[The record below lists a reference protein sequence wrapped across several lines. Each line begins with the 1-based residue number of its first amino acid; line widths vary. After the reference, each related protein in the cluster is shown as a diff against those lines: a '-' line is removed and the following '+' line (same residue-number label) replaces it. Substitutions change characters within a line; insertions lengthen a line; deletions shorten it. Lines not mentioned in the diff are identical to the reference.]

1 MSIGIVLFVCLIVL
15 LLGGIPI
22 AACIGGATVIAMITS
37 GLPLLNFASK
47 VYSSVNSFTLMA
59 VPFFMFAGSLMAT
72 GGMSRRLIRLASA
85 LVGWITGGLTHV
97 MILAS
102 AFFAALSGSAPATC
116 AAIGGMMIPEMKKKG
131 FPAEFSAAVQCVA
144 GTIGPIIP
152 PSIPMVVYAICAG
165 ESVGALFA
173 GGIIPGLIY
182 AACLM
187 VVSGL
192 ICKKK
197 GFGAESKTKYDGHET
212 WEAFKDA
219 IWALLVPVIV
229 LGGIY
234 SGVFTP
240 TEAGA
245 VAAAYGL
252 IAGFFIYRELT
263 FKDLLK
269 ILIDTAAN
277 TSLVL
282 LIIGCAGAFT
292 WVLTIKGIAAAVGAW
307 FAAASSGK
315 AIFMA
320 LTIILLLF
328 MGCFM
333 ECCASVLM
341 VVPILLPVATSLDI
355 SPIYFG
361 VIVVMTLSLG
371 MATPPVGE
379 DLYIAASIAGI
390 KFEQE
395 VKYVLPMVGAAI
407 MAIVICAIFPDLVMF
422 IPTLIYG

>member
-307 FAAASSGK
+307 FAAASSDK

-341 VVPILLPVATSLDI
+341 VVPILLPVATSLGI

-361 VIVVMTLSLG
+361 VITVMTLSLG

>member
-1 MSIGIVLFVCLIVL
+1 MSVGIVLFVCLIVL

-263 FKDLLK
+263 FKDLVK

-292 WVLTIKGIAAAVGAW
+292 WVLTIKGIAAAVGTW

-315 AIFMA
+315 AVFMA

-341 VVPILLPVATSLDI
+341 VVPILLPVATSLGI

-407 MAIVICAIFPDLVMF
+407 MAVVICAIFPDLVMF

>member
-1 MSIGIVLFVCLIVL
+1 MSVGIVLFVCLIVL

-263 FKDLLK
+263 FKDLVK

-292 WVLTIKGIAAAVGAW
+292 WVQGIAAAVGTW

-315 AIFMA
+315 AVFMA

-341 VVPILLPVATSLDI
+341 VVPILLPVATSLGI

>member
-182 AACLM
+182 AACMM

-341 VVPILLPVATSLDI
+341 VVPILLPVATSLGI

-361 VIVVMTLSLG
+361 VITVMTLSLG

>member
-282 LIIGCAGAFT
+282 LIISCAGAFT

-341 VVPILLPVATSLDI
+341 VVPILLPVATSLGI

-361 VIVVMTLSLG
+361 VITVMTLSLG